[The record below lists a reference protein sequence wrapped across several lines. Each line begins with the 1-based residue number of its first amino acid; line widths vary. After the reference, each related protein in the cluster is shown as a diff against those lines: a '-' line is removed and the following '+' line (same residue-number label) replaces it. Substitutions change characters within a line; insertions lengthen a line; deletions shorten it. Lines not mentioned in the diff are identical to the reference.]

1 MNKTYL
7 LAATLLAGCPLA
19 VQAQINAPA
28 PTLPAAPALPAAPVS
43 AAQTLT
49 LRLKFTPGQT
59 LYYSLTTDTNGT
71 MLTGQSGAGMPIQV
85 HMQMLMHQTVKDV
98 RASDGAATL
107 DVGIDTMSMGMSGQT
122 MPIPPERMAQMKTIG
137 TMVILP
143 TGKTVSFTPST
154 ALSAMGPM
162 PGMDLSHA
170 NAMGSM
176 GQFPDAPVKIG
187 DTWKSAIAAGMMG
200 MQVSSTFSL
209 TSLNV
214 ADGKTI
220 AIIHQTTD
228 GAFGGPSADG
238 AAALGPGGMKMSG
251 TVKGMGT
258 LRFDVDAGTVVG
270 QTSQAD
276 VAMTMMPPGATAP
289 MKMQMKAHST
299 LARASAPAPVA
310 NPAVQ

>member
-1 MNKTYL
+1 MKTNYL
-7 LAATLLAGCPLA
+7 LAAAVLLAVSPLTA
-19 VQAQINAPA
+19 HAQTATPVPA
-28 PTLPAAPALPAAPVS
+28 SPALAS
-43 AAQTLT
+43 AAQPLT

-59 LYYSLTTDTNGT
+59 LYYSMTTDTNGT
-71 MLTGQSGAGMPIQV
+71 MLTGQSGAGMPIQI
-85 HMQMLMHQTVKDV
+85 HMQMLMHQTVKEV
-98 RASDGAATL
+98 RASDGAATI

-122 MPIPPERMAQMKTIG
+122 MPIPSEKMAQMKTIG

-143 TGKTVSFTPST
+143 TGKTVSFTPSS
-154 ALSAMGPM
+154 ALSTSGPM
-162 PGMDLSHA
+162 PGMDLSHT

-200 MQVSSTFSL
+200 MQVASAFSL
-209 TSLNV
+209 TSLDT
-214 ADGKTI
+214 ADGKTV
-220 AIIHQTTD
+220 AIIHQTTN
-228 GAFGGPSADG
+228 GTFGGPGADG
-238 AAALGPGGMKMSG
+238 ATAPGPVGMKMSG
-251 TVKGMGT
+251 TVKGTGT
-258 LRFDVDAGTVVG
+258 LRFDVDAGTVLG

-276 VAMTMMPPGATAP
+276 VAMTMTPPGATEP

>member
-7 LAATLLAGCPLA
+7 LTATLLAGCSLT
-19 VQAQINAPA
+19 VEAQTPA
-28 PTLPAAPALPAAPVS
+28 PVPALPAPVLPAAPAS
-43 AAQTLT
+43 AAQPLT

-59 LYYSLTTDTNGT
+59 LYYSMTTDTNGT

-85 HMQMLMHQTVKDV
+85 HMQMLMHQTVKEV
-98 RASDGAATL
+98 RASDGAATI

-122 MPIPPERMAQMKTIG
+122 MPIPSEKMAQMKTIG

-143 TGKTVSFTPST
+143 TGKTVSFTPSS
-154 ALSAMGPM
+154 ALSALGPM
-162 PGMDLSHA
+162 PGMDLSHT

-200 MQVSSTFSL
+200 MQVASAFSL
-209 TSLNV
+209 TSLDA
-214 ADGKTI
+214 ADGKTV
-220 AIIHQTTD
+220 AIIHQTTN
-228 GAFGGPSADG
+228 GTFGGPGADG
-238 AAALGPGGMKMSG
+238 AAAPGPVGMEMSG
-251 TVKGMGT
+251 TVKGTGT
-258 LRFDVDAGTVVG
+258 LRFDVDAGTVLG

-276 VAMTMMPPGATAP
+276 VAMTMTPPGATEP
-289 MKMQMKAHST
+289 IKMQMKAHST

>member
-1 MNKTYL
+1 MKTNYL
-7 LAATLLAGCPLA
+7 LAAAVLLAVSPLTA
-19 VQAQINAPA
+19 HAQTATPVPA
-28 PTLPAAPALPAAPVS
+28 SPALAS
-43 AAQTLT
+43 AAQPLT

-59 LYYSLTTDTNGT
+59 LYYSMTTDTNGT
-71 MLTGQSGAGMPIQV
+71 MLTGQSGAGMPIQI
-85 HMQMLMHQTVKDV
+85 HMQMLMHQTVKEV
-98 RASDGAATL
+98 RASDGAATI

-122 MPIPPERMAQMKTIG
+122 MPIPPEKMAQMKTIG

-143 TGKTVSFTPST
+143 TGKTVSFTPSS
-154 ALSAMGPM
+154 ALSTSGPM
-162 PGMDLSHA
+162 PGMDLSHT

-200 MQVSSTFSL
+200 MQVASAFSL
-209 TSLNV
+209 TSLDA
-214 ADGKTI
+214 ADGKTV
-220 AIIHQTTD
+220 AIIHQTTN
-228 GAFGGPSADG
+228 GTFGGPGADG
-238 AAALGPGGMKMSG
+238 AAAPGPMGMKMSG
-251 TVKGMGT
+251 TVKGTGT
-258 LRFDVDAGTVVG
+258 LRFDVDAGTVLG

-276 VAMTMMPPGATAP
+276 VAMTMTPPGATEP

>member
-1 MNKTYL
+1 MKTNYL
-7 LAATLLAGCPLA
+7 LAAAVLLAVSPLTA
-19 VQAQINAPA
+19 HAQTATPVPA
-28 PTLPAAPALPAAPVS
+28 SPALAS
-43 AAQTLT
+43 AAQPLT

-59 LYYSLTTDTNGT
+59 LYYSMTTDTNGT
-71 MLTGQSGAGMPIQV
+71 MLTGQSGAGMPIQI
-85 HMQMLMHQTVKDV
+85 HMQMLMHQTVKEV
-98 RASDGAATL
+98 RASDGAATI

-122 MPIPPERMAQMKTIG
+122 LPIPPEKMAQMKTIG

-143 TGKTVSFTPST
+143 TGKTVSFTPSS
-154 ALSAMGPM
+154 ALSTSGPM
-162 PGMDLSHA
+162 PGMDLSHT

-200 MQVSSTFSL
+200 MQVASAFSL
-209 TSLNV
+209 TSLDA
-214 ADGKTI
+214 ADGKTV
-220 AIIHQTTD
+220 AIIHQTTN
-228 GAFGGPSADG
+228 GTFGGPGADG
-238 AAALGPGGMKMSG
+238 AAAPGPVGMKMSG
-251 TVKGMGT
+251 TVKGTGT
-258 LRFDVDAGTVVG
+258 LRFDVDAGTVLG

-276 VAMTMMPPGATAP
+276 VAMTMTPPGATEP